1 MAVLFS
7 ATVPLGASNSDRRA
21 LRTFK
26 GYYHGSWK
34 MDGVV
39 SENSITT
46 QIAEVQAVAGS
57 AGAVFGLYFYLK
69 RPQDRSMDAMRM
81 ILLIMAGWMNRQQQH
96 VIDYLQEE
104 IRTLKE
110 LLEQQSDKR
119 PRFTDA
125 QRSRLA
131 RKAKRIP

>member
-1 MAVLFS
+1 MLRFRLLHVL
-7 ATVPLGASNSDRRA
+7 
-21 LRTFK
+21 
-26 GYYHGSWK
+26 
-34 MDGVV
+34 
-39 SENSITT
+39 
-46 QIAEVQAVAGS
+46 
-57 AGAVFGLYFYLK
+57 AGADFGLYFYLQ
-69 RPQDRSMDAMRM
+69 RPQDPTMDAIKM

-110 LLEQQSDKR
+110 QLEQQSGKR

-131 RKAKRIP
+131 RRRRGPMRVG